1 MPTDRPAHGGYP
13 NPREINIEVKPAEFM
28 PADQVLIV
36 QPGDTLILRYT
47 RPIDAATAAAVKA
60 RIAERLP
67 QLRDVLAINCE
78 QLAVYRPPA
87 QEAPTPPYVHRL
99 LTAFLDQTALDFGA
113 LDVPKDVQER
123 LRAAYQDGTLGGVPV
138 D

>member
-1 MPTDRPAHGGYP
+1 MAGS
-13 NPREINIEVKPAEFM
+13 PREVNVEVKPAEFM

-47 RPIDAATAAAVKA
+47 RPIDAATAAKVK
-60 RIAERLP
+60 ELVMQKLP
-67 QLRDVLAINCE
+67 DLREVLVINCE
-78 QLAVYRPPA
+78 QLGVMRGGT
-87 QEAPTPPYVHRL
+87 EAPTPPYVHNL
-99 LTAFLDQTALDFGA
+99 LTAFLDQTALNFGA
-113 LDVPKDVQER
+113 NAVPADVRAR

>member
-13 NPREINIEVKPAEFM
+13 NPREVNIQVK

-36 QPGDTLILRYT
+36 QPGDALILRYA
-47 RPIDAATAAAVKA
+47 RQIDAATAAVLKE
-60 RIAERLP
+60 RVMQRLP
-67 QLRDVLAINCE
+67 RLGDVMVISGCD
-78 QLAVYRPPA
+78 QLAVMRGGG
-87 QEAPTPPYVHRL
+87 EAPTPPYVHNL
-99 LTAFLDQTALDFGA
+99 LTAFLDRAPLDFGA
-113 LDVPKDVQER
+113 NVVPADVRAR